1 MQFIG
6 PEEWT
11 LKLRE
16 IKSNTSGIQ
25 SFRKRFFGW
34 FNLFRIV
41 KYLNSIHN
49 SFMEKKPV
57 GECALELLI
66 AKGAGFTGDDPAQLL
81 GYYRSLEL
89 KD

>member
-1 MQFIG
+1 MTMYLLYQELPKGIMQFIS

-16 IKSNTSGIQ
+16 IKGNTSGIQ

-57 GECALELLI
+57 GECCF
-66 AKGAGFTGDDPAQLL
+66 GTSYCFGCRF
-81 GYYRSLEL
+81 
-89 KD
+89 